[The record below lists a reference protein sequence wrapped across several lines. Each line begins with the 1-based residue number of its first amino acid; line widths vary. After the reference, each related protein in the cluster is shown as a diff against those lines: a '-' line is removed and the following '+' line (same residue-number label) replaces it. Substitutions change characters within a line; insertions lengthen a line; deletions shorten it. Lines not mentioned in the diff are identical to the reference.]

1 MSDTPVGATV
11 GATGKPIVVITG
23 PMGAGKSTVATA
35 VAEALGIPHRD
46 SDHDLEAL
54 TGKPG
59 VELAAAHSVAELHRL
74 EASVLLGALADDRP
88 TVVSAAASVVE
99 DAWCRT
105 ALAARATTVV
115 LTAPVD
121 ELIRRAATGAHRRP
135 MAADELTALMARRQ
149 PLFDAVADLTVD
161 AREPADDV
169 AAAILAH
176 LQNDR

>member
-1 MSDTPVGATV
+1 MSDSTV
-11 GATGKPIVVITG
+11 GASVAATGKAMVVVTG

-35 VAEALGIPHRD
+35 VADALGVPHRD

-59 VELAAAHSVAELHRL
+59 VQLAAEHDVAVLHRL
-74 EASVLLGALADDRP
+74 EAAVLLGALADDRP

-99 DAWCRT
+99 DEWCRM

-121 ELIRRAATGAHRRP
+121 ELLRRAATGEHRRP
-135 MAADELTALMARRQ
+135 MTAEELTALMARRQ
-149 PLFDAVADLTVD
+149 PLFDAVADLTID
-161 AREPADDV
+161 ARQPADEV
-169 AAAILAH
+169 AEAVLAH
-176 LQNDR
+176 LRRR